1 MPATANLSPDDLQT
15 ALRRVR
21 KERTVRTVLALA
33 ASVSVLISVLLV
45 FSLLRE
51 AWVFIIGIDWASTWT
66 DGWFPRRGQ
75 YDVRTLVVATMIT
88 TGIAMA
94 VAGPIGL
101 SAAIYLSEYASTKL
115 RAVVKPVLE
124 ILAGIPSVVLG
135 FFALF
140 FIAPELVG
148 RLNEDATAGS
158 LAAAGIG
165 VGLLTIPLV
174 ASVSEDAM
182 KAVPIDLR
190 EAAAGLGARKAAIA
204 AKVVLPAAISG
215 VVASFIVATARAI
228 GETMVVFIAGGA
240 ADSAG
245 YTHSPFEG
253 SLTMTAAMASLA
265 SGTDQVKGEGYT
277 FQSLFFVGL
286 LLFIITFVLNIAA
299 DRFVRRVR
307 EQY

>member
-33 ASVSVLISVLLV
+33 ASVSGLISVLLV

-51 AWVFIIGIDWASTWT
+51 AWVFIVGIDWASTWT

-265 SGTDQVKGEGYT
+265 SGTAQVKGEGYT

>member
-51 AWVFIIGIDWASTWT
+51 AWVFIVGIDWASTWT

>member
-1 MPATANLSPDDLQT
+1 MPATANLSPEELQT
-15 ALRRVR
+15 APRRVR

-51 AWVFIIGIDWASTWT
+51 AWVFIVGIDWASTWT

>member
-15 ALRRVR
+15 APRRVR

-51 AWVFIIGIDWASTWT
+51 AWVFIVGIDWAATWT

>member
-1 MPATANLSPDDLQT
+1 MLATANLSPDDLQT
-15 ALRRVR
+15 APRRVR

>member
-15 ALRRVR
+15 APRRVR

-51 AWVFIIGIDWASTWT
+51 AWVFIVGIDWASTWT

-265 SGTDQVKGEGYT
+265 SGTDQVKGCLLYT
-277 FQSLFFVGL
+277 SPSPR
-286 LLFIITFVLNIAA
+286 
-299 DRFVRRVR
+299 D
-307 EQY
+307 

>member
-15 ALRRVR
+15 APRRVR

>member
-1 MPATANLSPDDLQT
+1 VTRFLSIDDLQT
-15 ALRRVR
+15 GKRRIR
-21 KERTVRTVLALA
+21 KEQLVRA
-33 ASVSVLISVLLV
+33 AILFSALISVLVSALLIV
-45 FSLLRE
+45 SLLRE
-51 AWVFIIGIDWASTWT
+51 GWAFIAGVDWGDTWAS
-66 DGWFPRRGQ
+66 GWYPRRGM
-75 YDVRTLVVATMIT
+75 YDIRTLFVATMIT
-88 TGIAMA
+88 TGIAML

-101 SAAIYLSEYASTKL
+101 ASAVYLAEYASERV
-115 RAVVKPVLE
+115 RAIVKPVLE

-140 FIAPELVG
+140 FIAPEVIG
-148 RLNEDATAGS
+148 RINEDATAGS
-158 LAAAGIG
+158 LAAAGTG

-174 ASVSEDAM
+174 ASVSEDAL
-182 KAVPIDLR
+182 KAVPVDLR
-190 EAAAGLGARKAAIA
+190 EAAAGLGARKRVIA
-204 AKVVLPAAISG
+204 TRVVFPAAISG
-215 VVASFIVATARAI
+215 IVASFIVAISRAI

-240 ADSAG
+240 ADSAA

-265 SGTDQVKGEGYT
+265 GGTDQVKGEGYT

-286 LLFIITFVLNIAA
+286 LLFILTFVLNMIA

>member
-51 AWVFIIGIDWASTWT
+51 AWVFIVGIDWASTWT

-140 FIAPELVG
+140 FIAAELVG

>member
-1 MPATANLSPDDLQT
+1 
-15 ALRRVR
+15 
-21 KERTVRTVLALA
+21 
-33 ASVSVLISVLLV
+33 
-45 FSLLRE
+45 
-51 AWVFIIGIDWASTWT
+51 
-66 DGWFPRRGQ
+66 
-75 YDVRTLVVATMIT
+75 MIT

-190 EAAAGLGARKAAIA
+190 EAAAGLCARKAAIA
-204 AKVVLPAAISG
+204 AKVVLPASISG

-240 ADSAG
+240 DDSAG

>member
-15 ALRRVR
+15 APRRVR

-33 ASVSVLISVLLV
+33 ASVSGLISVLLV

-51 AWVFIIGIDWASTWT
+51 AWVFIVGIDWASTWT

>member
-15 ALRRVR
+15 APRRVR

-115 RAVVKPVLE
+115 RDVVKPGLE

-277 FQSLFFVGL
+277 FQRLFFVGL

>member
-15 ALRRVR
+15 APRRVR

-51 AWVFIIGIDWASTWT
+51 AWVFIVGIDWASTWT